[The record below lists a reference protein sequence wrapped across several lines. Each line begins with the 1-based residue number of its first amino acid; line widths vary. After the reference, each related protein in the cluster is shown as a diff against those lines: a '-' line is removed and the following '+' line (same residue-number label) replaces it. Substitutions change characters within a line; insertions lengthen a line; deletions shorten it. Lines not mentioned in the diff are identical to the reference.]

1 MSKKIGEMDKTND
14 TYFVNVRFDDSGP
27 VVTEIYADY
36 NKKEQKLLR
45 KYLSSD
51 SENSTFKGI
60 PMSLYKEVTRLLPI
74 TDRRIKFR
82 GKSKPG
88 YTRPKTHT
96 LKKYADTF
104 AVYYNNN
111 RILHLGRPGWSADV
125 KISASGFI
133 SPRLGRP

>member
-1 MSKKIGEMDKTND
+1 MIGEMDKTND
-14 TYFVNVRFDDSGP
+14 TYSIECYFDNGEP
-27 VVTEIYADY
+27 IITKIYADY

-111 RILHLGRPGWSADV
+111 RILHLGRP
-125 KISASGFI
+125 
-133 SPRLGRP
+133 